1 MKNMVNELTLEQE
14 FKLAVLKKE
23 VKKLNEF
30 QSRLYLVELLKQMM
44 IKDNIIKYLIKDI
57 TNFDIKN

>member
-1 MKNMVNELTLEQE
+1 MVNELTLEQE